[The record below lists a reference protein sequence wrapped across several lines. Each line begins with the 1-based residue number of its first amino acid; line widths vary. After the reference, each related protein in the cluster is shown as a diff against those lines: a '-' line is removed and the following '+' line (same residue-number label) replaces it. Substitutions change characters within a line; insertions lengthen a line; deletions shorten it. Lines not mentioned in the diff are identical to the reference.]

1 MSKSKKN
8 HKIDDQEE
16 WENHLVLR
24 VPDRFV
30 DRIEKIVN
38 DEPGAEKLAIGV
50 NDDNRSVELRLGRE
64 ILNATIMDL
73 PTITEVHK
81 TIDNKIIHKVTDVC
95 QMIVADEL
103 IPAPKSKKK
112 NKKKKKQTENGEMD
126 NLSPAEK
133 EPEPSAPGP
142 SAAPSAAPR
151 QSAKKMFQFPH
162 GLTPPMRNCRNRRFR
177 KQKAKKTM
185 DTDEIETELKRL
197 LRADLEADSIRWEI
211 VQDNGQDEEEEEA
224 SPEKDDVDDVDNDQS
239 SK

>member
-8 HKIDDQEE
+8 HKIDDQEK

-38 DEPGAEKLAIGV
+38 EEPGAEKLAIDV
-50 NDDNRSVELRLGRE
+50 NDDNRAVQLQLGKE
-64 ILNATIMDL
+64 ILKATIMDL

-81 TIDNKIIHKVTDVC
+81 TIDNKIIHKVTDVS
-95 QMIVADEL
+95 QMVVANEL
-103 IPAPKSKKK
+103 VPASKSKK
-112 NKKKKKQTENGEMD
+112 NRKKKKEQTKKGEVDNGSPVEN
-126 NLSPAEK
+126 
-133 EPEPSAPGP
+133 EPESSAPVP
-142 SAAPSAAPR
+142 SAAPKL
-151 QSAKKMFQFPH
+151 SAKKMFQFPH
-162 GLTPPMRNCRNRRFR
+162 GLTPPMRNCRSRRFR

-211 VQDNGQDEEEEEA
+211 VQDDGEENPNEDDAEA
-224 SPEKDDVDDVDNDQS
+224 SPDKDYKERDSD
-239 SK
+239 